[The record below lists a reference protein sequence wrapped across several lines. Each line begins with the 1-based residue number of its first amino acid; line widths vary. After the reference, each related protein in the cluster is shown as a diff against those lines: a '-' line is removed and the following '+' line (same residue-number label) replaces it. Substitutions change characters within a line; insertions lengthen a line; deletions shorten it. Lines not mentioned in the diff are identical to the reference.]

1 MGWTQERERYKAEIC
16 GILNRIGAL
25 KFGAFTLTS
34 GKLSSYY
41 VDLRVVPSFPNAYLK
56 VCNAF
61 IDMVKNDVGIDNFDR
76 ISGIPTAGV
85 PFASV
90 IAYTLQKPFLY
101 TRSDTKVHGRGRRV
115 EGILMPGDRVLV
127 IDDLI
132 TTGKSVLDAVEAI
145 ATEGGVV
152 KDVVVLIDR
161 EEGGR
166 RALAKRGVSLRYL
179 AKMSEVA
186 KVLYERESLSE
197 DQYRDIMRQIR
208 SR

>member
-1 MGWTQERERYKAEIC
+1 MT
-16 GILNRIGAL
+16 RIGAL

-56 VCNAF
+56 VCDAF
-61 IDMVKNDVGIDNFDR
+61 KDMVKNDVGTEKFDR

-101 TRSDTKVHGRGRRV
+101 TRAETKIHGRGRRV

-132 TTGKSVLDAVEAI
+132 TTGKSVLDAIEAI
-145 ATEGGVV
+145 AAEGGVI

-166 RALAKRGVSLRYL
+166 RPLAKKGVSLHCL

-186 KVLYERESLSE
+186 RALYEMESLSE
-197 DQYRDIMRQIR
+197 DQYRAIMRQIR